1 MIRYY
6 ALLIVTW
13 DFLMDGL
20 SDHETL
26 ALLGVAYLGI
36 AVYGAIM
43 LGCTA
48 TDQCWRLR

>member
-1 MIRYY
+1 MAEVDRTAMIRYY

-26 ALLGVAYLGI
+26 ALLGVAYL
-36 AVYGAIM
+36 
-43 LGCTA
+43 L
-48 TDQCWRLR
+48 LRR